1 MPTALELLGPEGPL
15 ARGLAA
21 YETRPGQL
29 QMAHA
34 VERALGEGRVLLCEA
49 GTGTGKTLA
58 YLVPAVLSGKK
69 VVISTATR
77 ALQEQIYFKDLPLVA
92 KALGREPRVAL
103 MKGIS
108 NYVCRRRFAEFRGS
122 AEALR
127 PAYARGLATIESF
140 VAESSSGDLAELLG
154 LSEDDPLRFEVASSS
169 DTRLGAQCKH
179 YDECF
184 VTQMK
189 READAADVVIV

>member
-34 VERALGEGRVLLCEA
+34 VERALGAGRVLWCEA

-92 KALGREPRVAL
+92 KAIGREPRAAL
-103 MKGIS
+103 VKGLS
-108 NYVCRRRFAEFRGS
+108 NYLCKRRFDELKKS
-122 AEALR
+122 PDALR
-127 PAYARGLATIESF
+127 PS
-140 VAESSSGDLAELLG
+140 
-154 LSEDDPLRFEVASSS
+154 
-169 DTRLGAQCKH
+169 
-179 YDECF
+179 
-184 VTQMK
+184 
-189 READAADVVIV
+189 